1 MQAKLFTT
9 SSLLPDIIK
18 QNESPKVTSATIIRT
33 RETWELFCGLTIQPT
48 FRNAT
53 THSVFPAKCRLKK
66 AAQKF
71 HTGDVSPPRSGKCF
85 LLVKANSLA
94 RRPTR
99 SSAQVWRVKGHQHW
113 ISVLVPQTSYR
124 RETSHWVV
132 ASWNQYYL
140 SRYNF
145 PPTNQTCLA
154 TNQVVTGCVKL
165 FVELCNKICI

>member
-1 MQAKLFTT
+1 MQARLFTA
-9 SSLLPDIIK
+9 SALLPDIMK

-33 RETWELFCGLTIQPT
+33 RERWELFCGLTIQPT

-53 THSVFPAKCRLKK
+53 TRSVFPAKCRLKK

-85 LLVKANSLA
+85 LLVEANSLP

-99 SSAQVWRVKGHQHW
+99 SSTQIWRVKGHQHG
-113 ISVLVPQTSYR
+113 ISALVPQTSYR

-132 ASWNQYYL
+132 ALWNQYYFWG
-140 SRYNF
+140 YNL

-154 TNQVVTGCVKL
+154 TNQVVTGCGK
-165 FVELCNKICI
+165 KGGRKKKRRT